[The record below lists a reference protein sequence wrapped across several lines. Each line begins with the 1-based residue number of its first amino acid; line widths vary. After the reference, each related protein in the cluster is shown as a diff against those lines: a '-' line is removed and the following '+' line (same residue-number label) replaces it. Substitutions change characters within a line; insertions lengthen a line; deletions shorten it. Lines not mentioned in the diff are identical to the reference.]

1 MDSKRLKKHSSPAAA
16 PSAEGK
22 GYGDTSAVIDLR
34 PVLLVIGFLLTIL
47 SVGMLV
53 PAMVDLMMSNADWQ
67 AFAWSGGLGVFL
79 GLVLVFSNASG
90 RVTINVRQ
98 AFLLVVA
105 TWVVLPAFAAVPF
118 TLADP
123 GLSYTDAFFEAMSGV
138 TTTGATVMVGL
149 DTQPPG
155 ILLWRAILQWLG
167 GLGIIVMALT
177 VLPML
182 KVGGMQMFKV
192 EAFETQEKIY
202 SRATQLA
209 TALTVVYG
217 GLTLIW
223 MFMLWAAGMTFLDAL
238 AHSMTTI
245 ATGGYSTRDASV
257 GYYNSGLIDAII
269 TVGMAAGGVPFL
281 LFLQALRGRPM
292 RLWQDSQVRWYI
304 SILGGFTVVVAWWL
318 WQMRGFDALQALRYS
333 SFNVVSVMT
342 GTGYATTDYNGWGGF
357 PVAALFLLMFV
368 GGCAGSTSCG
378 IKVFR
383 FQILYEAAKIQLG
396 RLLQPHAV
404 FIPYFNGR
412 PIQAGVSE
420 AVMGFFFLY
429 LLTVALLTM
438 ALGLLGLDLVTALSG
453 AATAVSNVGPG
464 LGPIIGPAGNF
475 STLPDM
481 AKWLLALGML
491 LGRLEI
497 YTVLVLLVPRF
508 WKG

>member
-1 MDSKRLKKHSSPAAA
+1 M
-16 PSAEGK
+16 
-22 GYGDTSAVIDLR
+22 IDLR
-34 PVLLVIGFLLTIL
+34 PVLLVIGFLLTIM

-53 PAMVDLMMSNADWQ
+53 PALVDLSVGHADWQ

-79 GLVLVFSNASG
+79 GLTLVFSNSMG
-90 RVTINVRQ
+90 RVSMNVRQ
-98 AFLLVVA
+98 AFLLTVA

-118 TLADP
+118 TFSDP

-138 TTTGATVMVGL
+138 TTTGSTVMVGL

-155 ILLWRAILQWLG
+155 ILLWRGILQWLG

-192 EAFETQEKIY
+192 EAFEAQEKIY
-202 SRATQLA
+202 SRATQIA
-209 TALTVVYG
+209 AALTIVYG
-217 GLTLIW
+217 GLTLVW
-223 MFMLWAAGMTFLDAL
+223 TVMLWAAGMPFLEAVVH
-238 AHSMTTI
+238 AMTTI

-257 GYYNSGLIDAII
+257 GHFNSATIDAII
-269 TVGMAAGGVPFL
+269 TLGMVAGGIPFL
-281 LFLQALRGRPM
+281 LFLQALRGRPWQ
-292 RLWQDSQVRWYI
+292 LWRDTQVRWY
-304 SILGGFTVVVAWWL
+304 LGVLVAFTLLVAWWL
-318 WQMRGFDALQALRYS
+318 WQMRGFEALQALRYA

-342 GTGYATTDYNGWGGF
+342 GTGYATADYNGWGGF
-357 PVAALFLLMFV
+357 PVAAMFLLMFV

-383 FQILYEAAKIQLG
+383 FQILYETAKVQLG

-412 PIQAGVSE
+412 PIQAGVPE

-429 LLTVALLTM
+429 LLTVALLTL
-438 ALGLLGLDLVTALSG
+438 ALGLLGLDLITALSS
-453 AATAVSNVGPG
+453 ATTAVSNVGPG
-464 LGPIIGPAGNF
+464 LGPIVGPAGNF
-475 STLPDM
+475 ATLPDS
-481 AKWLLALGML
+481 AKWLLSLGML

>member
-1 MDSKRLKKHSSPAAA
+1 M
-16 PSAEGK
+16 
-22 GYGDTSAVIDLR
+22 IDPR
-34 PVLLVIGFLLTIL
+34 PVLLVIGLLLTIL
-47 SVGMLV
+47 SGGMLI
-53 PAMVDLMMSNADWQ
+53 PAIIDLALDNADWQ
-67 AFAWSGGLGVFL
+67 AFAWSGALGIFL
-79 GLVLVFSNASG
+79 GLTLVFANASG
-90 RVTINVRQ
+90 RVALNVRQ
-98 AFLLVVA
+98 AFLLTVA

-118 TLADP
+118 TFSEP
-123 GLSYTDAFFEAMSGV
+123 GLSYTDAYFEAMSGV

-149 DTQPPG
+149 DHQPPG
-155 ILLWRAILQWLG
+155 LLMWRAILQWLG

-192 EAFETQEKIY
+192 EAFEAQEKIY
-202 SRATQLA
+202 SRATQIA
-209 TALTVVYG
+209 AALTLVYG
-217 GLTLIW
+217 GLTLVW
-223 MFMLWAAGMTFLDAL
+223 ALMLWIVGMPLLEAV
-238 AHSMTTI
+238 AHAMSTI

-257 GYYNSGLIDAII
+257 GHFDSALIDAII
-269 TVGMAAGGVPFL
+269 TVGMVAGGIPFL
-281 LFLQALRGRPM
+281 LFLQVLRGRPLL
-292 RLWQDSQVRWYI
+292 LWRDSQVRWY
-304 SILGGFTVVVAWWL
+304 LGVLAVFSVLVAWWL
-318 WQMRGFDALQALRYS
+318 WAMRGFDPLQALRYA

-342 GTGYATTDYNGWGGF
+342 GTGFATSDFNGWGGF

-368 GGCAGSTSCG
+368 GGCAGSTTCG

-383 FQILYEAAKIQLG
+383 FQILYETAKVQLG

-429 LLTVALLTM
+429 ALTVGFVT
-438 ALGLLGLDLVTALSG
+438 LGLGLMGLDLVTALSG

-464 LGPIIGPAGNF
+464 LGPVIGPAGNF
-475 STLPDM
+475 STLPDA
-481 AKWLLALGML
+481 AKWLLSLGML

-508 WKG
+508 WRD